1 MCDGGL
7 ISWVALDELMK
18 STSPSKKKDGE
29 VQVPLCFVVIS
40 CKACSFSFG
49 KKGLVRRLNVETIA
63 VEKC

>member
-1 MCDGGL
+1 
-7 ISWVALDELMK
+7 MK